1 MKNISNVAR
10 LCLAGVVLCVIG
22 FLFLNAEKGNIT
34 GLDAD
39 LSVPDG
45 HSMGN
50 VPSQLISEKYQPAQL
65 SSSLSLTRDD
75 KSKDE
80 IDYFSYENLM
90 SHFASQSA
98 SILEAYKGNELK
110 AKTDAAAQYAL
121 TLPLRRCDLP
131 TITIQSQND
140 LDLFIAE
147 RDQKFVFEESTQH
160 LLNRAA
166 KCAALNDY
174 LTGTDLFETFL
185 THLMAAV
192 ESGYPMALVETKPLS
207 RARKGEISIDEAYS
221 TFANAYT
228 YSAEYPEYRVLTLRT
243 VLSALKGD
251 GNKSTTY
258 KAMGALFAVEVLV
271 VEDGVDLGDARLMML
286 EALDERLLPNEVDMI
301 LNKMD
306 SLQQAMEQGDWSF
319 LGGAGGT

>member
-22 FLFLNAEKGNIT
+22 FLFLNAEKGNST

-50 VPSQLISEKYQPAQL
+50 VPSQLIPEKYQPAQL
-65 SSSLSLTRDD
+65 SSSLSLTRND

-110 AKTDAAAQYAL
+110 AKTDVAAQYAL

-131 TITIQSQND
+131 TIQSQND

-147 RDQKFVFEESTQH
+147 RDQKFVFEESTQPT
-160 LLNRAA
+160 LNLVA
-166 KCAALNDY
+166 KCAALNEY
-174 LTGTDLFETFL
+174 LAGTDLFETFL

-258 KAMGALFAVEVLV
+258 KAMGSLFAVDVLV

>member
-1 MKNISNVAR
+1 VKNISNVAR

-22 FLFLNAEKGNIT
+22 FLFLNAEKGNST

-50 VPSQLISEKYQPAQL
+50 VPSQLIPEKYQPAQL
-65 SSSLSLTRDD
+65 SSSLSLTRND

-110 AKTDAAAQYAL
+110 AKTDVAAQYAL

-131 TITIQSQND
+131 TIQSQND

-147 RDQKFVFEESTQH
+147 RHQKFVFEESTQPT
-160 LLNRAA
+160 LNLVA
-166 KCAALNDY
+166 KCAALNEY
-174 LTGTDLFETFL
+174 LAGTDLFETFL

>member
-1 MKNISNVAR
+1 
-10 LCLAGVVLCVIG
+10 
-22 FLFLNAEKGNIT
+22 
-34 GLDAD
+34 
-39 LSVPDG
+39 
-45 HSMGN
+45 MGN
-50 VPSQLISEKYQPAQL
+50 VPSQLIPEKYQPAQL
-65 SSSLSLTRDD
+65 SSSLSLTRND

-110 AKTDAAAQYAL
+110 AKTDVAAQYAL

-131 TITIQSQND
+131 TIQSQND

-147 RDQKFVFEESTQH
+147 RDQKFVFEESTQPI
-160 LLNRAA
+160 LNSVA
-166 KCAALNDY
+166 KCAALNEY
-174 LTGTDLFETFL
+174 LAGTDLFETFL

-258 KAMGALFAVEVLV
+258 KAMGSLFAVDVLV

>member
-22 FLFLNAEKGNIT
+22 FLFLNAEKGNST

-50 VPSQLISEKYQPAQL
+50 VPSQLIPEKYQPAQL
-65 SSSLSLTRDD
+65 SSSLSLTRND

-110 AKTDAAAQYAL
+110 AKTDVAAQYAL

-131 TITIQSQND
+131 TIQSQND

-147 RDQKFVFEESTQH
+147 RHQKFVFEESTQPT
-160 LLNRAA
+160 LNLVA
-166 KCAALNDY
+166 KCAALNEY
-174 LTGTDLFETFL
+174 LAGTDLFETFL

-258 KAMGALFAVEVLV
+258 KAMGSLFAVDVLV

>member
-50 VPSQLISEKYQPAQL
+50 VPSQLIPEKYQPAQL
-65 SSSLSLTRDD
+65 NSSLSLTRDD

-110 AKTDAAAQYAL
+110 AKTDVAAQYAL

-131 TITIQSQND
+131 TIQSQND

-147 RDQKFVFEESTQH
+147 RDQKFVFEESTQPT
-160 LLNRAA
+160 LNLVA
-166 KCAALNDY
+166 KCAALNEY
-174 LTGTDLFETFL
+174 LAGTDLFETFL

-258 KAMGALFAVEVLV
+258 KAMGSLFAVDVLV

>member
-22 FLFLNAEKGNIT
+22 FLFLNAEKGNST

-50 VPSQLISEKYQPAQL
+50 VPSQLIPEKYQPAQL
-65 SSSLSLTRDD
+65 SSSLSLTRND

-110 AKTDAAAQYAL
+110 AKTDVAAQYAL

-131 TITIQSQND
+131 TIQSQND

-147 RDQKFVFEESTQH
+147 RDQKFVFEESTQPT
-160 LLNRAA
+160 LNLVA
-166 KCAALNDY
+166 KCAALNEY
-174 LTGTDLFETFL
+174 LAGTDLFETFL